1 MREEAA
7 LAAAI
12 SANRKSGLR
21 TALAT
26 VVRVSGSAYRREG
39 AKVAIDETGTT
50 TGMISGGCL
59 EPEVADTA
67 VRVLRNGEPELRRFD
82 LEDDALWGLGM
93 GCGGTVDVLI
103 EPIDGH
109 PAWDPWLHSLSSGAV
124 SVRAV
129 VCGCSETS
137 LPMGSWL
144 LLTGSSVTVGTIEG
158 DLSATLVAAAETI
171 LTSEHP
177 TSQTQLVEGLEVL
190 LDVNLPPT
198 EIVLFGAGQDAIPVA
213 ELAVKLGLAV
223 SVVDPRPNLASAERF
238 PDSQIILAH
247 PSEYPEKVRL
257 GSRSYVAIMN
267 HQLER
272 DQAALLL
279 ALQSDAPYIGV
290 LGPRLRCRKLLEGL
304 GKEGFQATP
313 EQLARLRNPIGL
325 DIGAEGPQEIAVSFL
340 AELLAVRNR
349 FSAGFLTERPGGIH
363 SPGERRG

>member
-12 SANRKSGLR
+12 LANRKAR
-21 TALAT
+21 RPTALAT
-26 VVRVSGSAYRREG
+26 VVRVSSSAYRREG
-39 AKVAIDETGTT
+39 AKVAIDENGAA

-59 EPEVADTA
+59 EPEVAETA
-67 VRVLRNGEPELRRFD
+67 ARVLQDGATEFRRFD

-103 EPIDGH
+103 EFIDEH
-109 PAWDPWLHSLSSGAV
+109 PAWEHWLHCLSNGMT

-129 VCGCSETS
+129 VHGSPNAS
-137 LPMGSWL
+137 LQPGQWM
-144 LLTGSSVTVGTIEG
+144 LLTEGSALIGNIE
-158 DLSATLVAAAETI
+158 DKFSATLAAAARRI
-171 LTSEHP
+171 LASDHP
-177 TSQTQLVEGLEVL
+177 TSQTQLIAGAEILF
-190 LDVNLPPT
+190 DVNLPPV
-198 EIVLFGAGQDAIPVA
+198 EVILFGAGHDAVPVA
-213 ELAVKLGLAV
+213 ALAVKLGLTV
-223 SVVDPRPNLASAERF
+223 SVVDPRPNLANAERF

-257 GSRSYVAIMN
+257 GPRSYVAIMN

-279 ALQSDAPYIGV
+279 ALESDAPYIGV
-290 LGPRLRCRKLLEGL
+290 LGPRLRCSKLLDGL
-304 GKEGFQATP
+304 RKEGFQATP
-313 EQLARLRNPIGL
+313 QQLARLRNPMGL
-325 DIGAEGPQEIAVSFL
+325 DVGAEGPEEIAVSFL

-363 SPGERRG
+363 SPRGR

>member
-12 SANRKSGLR
+12 LANRKSGRR

-39 AKVAIDETGTT
+39 AKVAIDETGAA

-67 VRVLRNGEPELRRFD
+67 ARVLREGVPEFRRFD

-93 GCGGTVDVLI
+93 GCGGTVEVLV
-103 EPIDGH
+103 EFVDGH
-109 PAWDPWLHSLSSGAV
+109 SAWDHWLHGLSNGIA

-129 VCGCSETS
+129 VHGSRAAS
-137 LPMGSWL
+137 LPLGSWI
-144 LLTGSSVTVGTIEG
+144 LLTEGFAAVGTIE
-158 DLSATLVAAAETI
+158 DELSATLVGAAQAI
-171 LTSEHP
+171 LTSDHP
-177 TSQTQLVEGLEVL
+177 TSQTQLLEGSKVL
-190 LDVNLPPT
+190 FDVNLPPT
-198 EIVLFGAGQDAIPVA
+198 EIVLFGAGHDAIPVA
-213 ELAVKLGLAV
+213 ALAVKLGLAV
-223 SVVDPRPNLASAERF
+223 SVVDPRPNLANAERF

-257 GSRSYVAIMN
+257 GPRSYVAIMN

-279 ALQSDAPYIGV
+279 ALESDAPYVGV
-290 LGPRLRCRKLLEGL
+290 LGPRLRCSKLLDGL
-304 GKEGFQATP
+304 GKEGFQPTP
-313 EQLARLRNPIGL
+313 QQLARLRNPMGL
-325 DIGAEGPQEIAVSFL
+325 DIGAEGPQEIAVSVL
-340 AELLAVRNR
+340 AEVLAVQKRY
-349 FSAGFLTERPGGIH
+349 SAGFLTKRPGGIH
-363 SPGERRG
+363 SPGKT

>member
-12 SANRKSGLR
+12 LANRKSGRR

-39 AKVAIDETGTT
+39 AKVAIDETGVA

-67 VRVLRNGEPELRRFD
+67 SSVLRNGEPEFRRFD
-82 LEDDALWGLGM
+82 LKDDALWGLGM
-93 GCGGTVDVLI
+93 GCDGTVDVLI
-103 EPIDGH
+103 ELIDRH
-109 PAWDPWLHSLSSGAV
+109 PAWDPWLHALSVGEI

-129 VCGCSETS
+129 VHGSSQAS
-137 LPMGSWL
+137 LPLGSWI
-144 LLTGSSVTVGTIEG
+144 LLTEGAAIGTME
-158 DLSATLVAAAETI
+158 DELSATLVAAARAI
-171 LTSEHP
+171 LTSDHP
-177 TSQTQLVEGLEVL
+177 TSQTQLIEGSEILF
-190 LDVNLPPT
+190 DVNLPPT
-198 EIVLFGAGQDAIPVA
+198 EVVLFGAGHDAIPVA
-213 ELAVKLGLAV
+213 ALAVKLGLAV

-238 PDSQIILAH
+238 PDSHIILAH
-247 PSEYPEKVRL
+247 ASEYPEKVRL
-257 GSRSYVAIMN
+257 GPRSYVAIMN

-272 DQAALLL
+272 DQAALLF
-279 ALQSDAPYIGV
+279 ALESDAPYVGV
-290 LGPRLRCRKLLEGL
+290 LGPRSRCGKLLDGL

-313 EQLARLRNPIGL
+313 QQLARLRNPMGL
-325 DIGAEGPQEIAVSFL
+325 DIGAEGPCEIAVSIL

-363 SPGERRG
+363 SPGKT

>member
-12 SANRKSGLR
+12 LANRKARRGI
-21 TALAT
+21 ALAT

-39 AKVAIDETGTT
+39 AKVAIDEAGTA

-67 VRVLRNGEPELRRFD
+67 ARVLQNGAPEFRRFD

-103 EPIDGH
+103 ELIDRH
-109 PAWDPWLHSLSSGAV
+109 PAWDPWLHSLSNGMA

-129 VCGCSETS
+129 VHGSSAAS
-137 LPMGSWL
+137 LPLGSWI
-144 LLTGSSVTVGTIEG
+144 LLTEGSAAIGNIE
-158 DLSATLVAAAETI
+158 DKLSATLVAAARTI
-171 LTSEHP
+171 LASDHP
-177 TSQTQLVEGLEVL
+177 TSQTQVIAGAEILF
-190 LDVNLPPT
+190 DVNLPPV
-198 EIVLFGAGQDAIPVA
+198 EVVLFGAGHDTIPVA
-213 ELAVKLGLAV
+213 ALAVKLGLAV
-223 SVVDPRPNLASAERF
+223 SVVDPRPNLANVDRF

-257 GSRSYVAIMN
+257 GPRSYVAIMN

-290 LGPRLRCRKLLEGL
+290 LGPRLRCRKLLDGL
-304 GKEGFQATP
+304 GKEGVQTTP
-313 EQLARLRNPIGL
+313 QQLARLRNPMGL

-363 SPGERRG
+363 SPERR